1 LFLLQN
7 DDVPQ
12 VFELIFMPLKWVQGF
27 KSRLGIEIK
36 IADVIHRNL
45 DEGYIKWTSGLSTRL
60 FFPSLWKLEGTYNK
74 IRTREGFRVQE
85 DSGTKKVNA
94 NPGL

>member
-1 LFLLQN
+1 MSF
-7 DDVPQ
+7 
-12 VFELIFMPLKWVQGF
+12 QGF